1 MTLLDS
7 MRDPCVMMDKRTVS
21 DGMGG
26 FTTVWTEGAAFDAT
40 IIKNNSNE
48 AVVGQQQGMNEL
60 FTVVVDKT
68 ISLDYHDVFKRVS
81 DGQTFR
87 LTSSTLDSAAPER
100 STIPIA
106 KATCERWA
114 LT

>member
-1 MTLLDS
+1 MTLLDE
-7 MRDPCVMMDKRTVS
+7 MRDACVMMDKRTVS
-21 DGMGG
+21 DGLGG
-26 FTTVWTEGAAFDAT
+26 FTTVWTEGAKFGAT

-60 FTVVVDKT
+60 FTVVVDKS
-68 ISLDYHDVFKRVS
+68 IAFDYHDVFKRLS

-100 STIPIA
+100 STVPIA

>member
-1 MTLLDS
+1 MTLLDE
-7 MRDPCVMMDKRTVS
+7 MRDSCVMMDKRTVP

-26 FTTVWTEGAAFDAT
+26 FTIVWTEGAAFEAT
-40 IIKNNSNE
+40 VIKDNSTE
-48 AVVGQQQGMNEL
+48 AIVGQQQGMNEL
-60 FTVVVDKT
+60 FTVVVDKS
-68 ISLDYHDVFKRVS
+68 IALDYHDVFKRLS

-100 STIPIA
+100 STVPIA

>member
-26 FTTVWTEGAAFDAT
+26 FTPVWTEGAAFDAT

-48 AVVGQQQGMNEL
+48 AVVGQQQGMSEL
-60 FTVVVDKT
+60 FTVVVDKSIT
-68 ISLDYHDVFKRVS
+68 LDYHDVFKRVS

>member
-26 FTTVWTEGAAFDAT
+26 FTTVWTEGATFDAT

-48 AVVGQQQGMNEL
+48 AVVGQQQGMSEL
-60 FTVVVDKT
+60 FTVVVDKSIT
-68 ISLDYHDVFKRVS
+68 LDYHDVFKRVS

-106 KATCERWA
+106 KATCERWS

>member
-48 AVVGQQQGMNEL
+48 AVVGQQQGMSEL
-60 FTVVVDKT
+60 FTVVVDKS
-68 ISLDYHDVFKRVS
+68 IILDYHDVFKRVS

>member
-1 MTLLDS
+1 MTLLDE
-7 MRDPCVMMDKRTVS
+7 MRDSCVMMDKRTVP

-26 FTTVWTEGAAFDAT
+26 FTIVWTEGAAFDAT
-40 IIKNNSNE
+40 IIKNSSNE

-60 FTVVVDKT
+60 FTVVVDKS
-68 ISLDYHDVFKRVS
+68 IALDYHDVFKRLS

-100 STIPIA
+100 STVPIA

>member
-1 MTLLDS
+1 MTLLDE
-7 MRDPCVMMDKRTVS
+7 MRDSCVMMDKRTVP

-26 FTTVWTEGAAFDAT
+26 FTIVWTEGAAFEAT
-40 IIKNNSNE
+40 VIKDNSTE
-48 AVVGQQQGMNEL
+48 AIVGQQQGMNEL
-60 FTVVVDKT
+60 FTVVVDKS
-68 ISLDYHDVFKRVS
+68 IVLDYHDVFKRLS

-100 STIPIA
+100 STVPIA

>member
-21 DGMGG
+21 DGISG
-26 FTTVWTEGAAFDAT
+26 FTTVWTEGAAFNAN

-60 FTVVVDKT
+60 FTVSVDKT

>member
-1 MTLLDS
+1 MTLLDE
-7 MRDPCVMMDKRTVS
+7 MRDSCVMMDKRTVP

-26 FTTVWTEGAAFDAT
+26 FTIVWTEGATFDAT
-40 IIKNNSNE
+40 VIKDNSTE

-60 FTVVVDKT
+60 FTVVVNKS
-68 ISLDYHDVFKRVS
+68 IALDYHDVFRRLS

-100 STIPIA
+100 STVPIA